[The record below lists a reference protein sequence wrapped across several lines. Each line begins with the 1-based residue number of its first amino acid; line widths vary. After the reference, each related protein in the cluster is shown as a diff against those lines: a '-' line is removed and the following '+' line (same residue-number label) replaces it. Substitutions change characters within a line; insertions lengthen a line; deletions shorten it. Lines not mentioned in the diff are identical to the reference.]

1 MLEPDICVYVFPS
14 VQQSCVHPHGGCCC
28 ALRFLECLAPLARVA
43 NPLYAPARSVV
54 VEVELED
61 GTVGIGVSIG
71 GAPAC
76 YLIEKHLSRFVVGQV
91 I

>member
-1 MLEPDICVYVFPS
+1 M
-14 VQQSCVHPHGGCCC
+14 
-28 ALRFLECLAPLARVA
+28 
-43 NPLYAPARSVV
+43 YAPARSVV